1 MSAGRRGLGVVGL
14 VARREAVER
23 ARTRSFRIT
32 TAIYVLVA
40 AAAVIIP
47 TMVGDDGPPTYDLGL
62 VGRTPPG
69 LEQAV
74 TKEAEVAGARVTF
87 RTFPGLEEARAAVRD
102 EDVDAVLVDDER
114 LVVRGDGDDL
124 LPLLVNQTADAVRIQ
139 DRLAEAGVGA
149 SEAAELVAGR
159 PLPVERLDSSPKTS
173 NQPVVFGG
181 IILIYISLITYG
193 SQVATGVVEE
203 KSSRVSE
210 VLLGAVRPSQLL
222 AGKVL
227 GIGLVGVLQ
236 LLAIGAGLLVAT
248 LAVSSVDL
256 PEGSPLTFAS
266 VLLWFVLGY
275 AFYSCAFAAAGAS
288 VSRAEEV
295 GGAAGPLNVL
305 LLASY
310 FAATTSIGEPDG
322 TAARVLSFIPPMTP
336 MTMLPRAALGD
347 VDWWEVPLAVALVA
361 ASSYALVRLGGRVY
375 AGAILRS
382 GKVKLREAWKGA
394 A

>member
-1 MSAGRRGLGVVGL
+1 MRRRNANLVGL
-14 VARREAVER
+14 VARRETVER
-23 ARTRSFRIT
+23 TRTKSFRIS
-32 TAIYVLVA
+32 TAIYVLAA
-40 AAAVIIP
+40 AAAVIVP
-47 TMVGDDGPPTYDLGL
+47 SVVGDDGPRTFDLGL

-69 LEQAV
+69 LEQALTGGDEV
-74 TKEAEVAGARVTF
+74 ADAQVRVRRFAGRTEAET
-87 RTFPGLEEARAAVRD
+87 AVRD
-102 EDVDAVLVDDER
+102 RDVDAALVDGER
-114 LVVRGDGDDL
+114 LVVREEGDDL
-124 LPLLVNQTADAVRIQ
+124 LSVLVNQAVAGARLQ
-139 DRLAEAGVGA
+139 DRLARAGIGEAES
-149 SEAAELVAGR
+149 SELLSGR
-159 PLPVERLDSSPKTS
+159 ALPVDQLEPSSQRE
-173 NQPVVFGG
+173 NQPVVFAG

-210 VLLGAVRPSQLL
+210 ILLGALRPSQLL
-222 AGKVL
+222 AGKVA

-236 LLAIGAGLLVAT
+236 LLAIGAGVLVASV
-248 LAVSSVDL
+248 AVSTVDL

-295 GGAAGPLNVL
+295 GGAAAPLNVL
-305 LLASY
+305 LLVSY
-310 FAATTSIGEPDG
+310 FAASASIGDPDS
-322 TAARVLSFIPPMTP
+322 TAARVLSFIPPLTP

-347 VDWWEVPLAVALVA
+347 VARWEVPLAVALVA
-361 ASSYALVRLGGRVY
+361 LSSYALVRLGGRLY

-394 A
+394 M

>member
-1 MSAGRRGLGVVGL
+1 MRPGGTKLVAL
-14 VARREAVER
+14 VARRETVER
-23 ARTRSFRIT
+23 TRTRSFRIA
-32 TAIYVLVA
+32 TAIYVLAA

-47 TMVGDDGPPTYDLGL
+47 TLVGDDGPPTFDLGL
-62 VGRTPPG
+62 VGQTPPG

-74 TKEAEVAGARVTF
+74 TSATQAADGRVRTRTFAGLAEAET
-87 RTFPGLEEARAAVRD
+87 AVRD
-102 EDVDAVLVDDER
+102 EDVDAVLVDGER
-114 LVVRGDGDDL
+114 LVVRRDGDDL
-124 LPLLVNQTADAVRIQ
+124 LPLLVNQSANAARIQ
-139 DRLAEAGVGA
+139 DRLARAGVGGP
-149 SEAAELVAGR
+149 EAAELLAGR
-159 PLPVERLDSSPKTS
+159 PLPVDALDSSTRS
-173 NQPVVFGG
+173 DSQPVVFAG

-210 VLLGAVRPSQLL
+210 ILLGALRPSQLL
-222 AGKVL
+222 AGKVV
-227 GIGLVGVLQ
+227 GIGVVGVLQ
-236 LLAIGAGLLVAT
+236 LLAIGAGVLGAT

-256 PEGSPLTFAS
+256 PDGSPLTFAS

-295 GGAAGPLNVL
+295 GGAAAPLNVL
-305 LLASY
+305 LLGSY
-310 FAATTSIGEPDG
+310 FAASASIGDPDS
-322 TAARVLSFIPPMTP
+322 TVARVLSFIPPLTP

-347 VDWWEVPLAVALVA
+347 VEWWEVPLAVALVA
-361 ASSYALVRLGGRVY
+361 ISSYGLVRLGGRVY